1 MRDYSTV
8 GLPLRNPALHLSFLS
23 FALHAMVW
31 SNLGFYADELYFL
44 DCAKHLDFGYVD
56 LTPFVGWITALARYL
71 FGETLWGIR
80 FFPALSSAITTFLC
94 GEIARI
100 LGARFFGVALASF
113 SFLIAPAFL
122 RVGAVMVIPTFEVFF
137 WTLSFYFLIRILLF
151 DEVRLWVPLGISIGL
166 GLMNKPTMILL
177 PLSVLVGMLIFG
189 ELGRL
194 KNRYFLYA
202 VGLVFLICLPNL
214 VWQIRHDFV
223 TLRFILDVKSSGWV
237 SRIGL
242 REFLFGQVIYVHPL
256 NAMLWLS
263 GIFFL
268 LFHAQISVRPIGL
281 SYPVIFLFLVL
292 SGSKLYYLLPIYPVF
307 LAAGA
312 KQIELWSEN
321 FTNVKAFRYSLAGL
335 FLMGGVLFLPIG
347 IPILSLSKFDALTRR
362 ITFGFLNTR
371 QAPELFQMFRDM
383 EGKYRNRRL
392 SEVSDIYHEMPK
404 EDQPDTAILVA
415 HYYFAGAIN
424 LYRQQYDI
432 PAPISGNVS
441 YHLWG
446 PRQYSGTRVIAV
458 DLSSRYL
465 SRFFLKVAPTRYRR
479 IYLCSE
485 PKAPLKEMWPDMKIL
500 VDY

>member
-1 MRDYSTV
+1 
-8 GLPLRNPALHLSFLS
+8 
-23 FALHAMVW
+23 
-31 SNLGFYADELYFL
+31 
-44 DCAKHLDFGYVD
+44 
-56 LTPFVGWITALARYL
+56 
-71 FGETLWGIR
+71 
-80 FFPALSSAITTFLC
+80 
-94 GEIARI
+94 
-100 LGARFFGVALASF
+100 
-113 SFLIAPAFL
+113 
-122 RVGAVMVIPTFEVFF
+122 
-137 WTLSFYFLIRILLF
+137 
-151 DEVRLWVPLGISIGL
+151 
-166 GLMNKPTMILL
+166 
-177 PLSVLVGMLIFG
+177 
-189 ELGRL
+189 
-194 KNRYFLYA
+194 
-202 VGLVFLICLPNL
+202 
-214 VWQIRHDFV
+214 
-223 TLRFILDVKSSGWV
+223 
-237 SRIGL
+237 
-242 REFLFGQVIYVHPL
+242 
-256 NAMLWLS
+256 
-263 GIFFL
+263 
-268 LFHAQISVRPIGL
+268 
-281 SYPVIFLFLVL
+281 
-292 SGSKLYYLLPIYPVF
+292 
-307 LAAGA
+307 
-312 KQIELWSEN
+312 
-321 FTNVKAFRYSLAGL
+321 
-335 FLMGGVLFLPIG
+335 MGGVLFLPIG